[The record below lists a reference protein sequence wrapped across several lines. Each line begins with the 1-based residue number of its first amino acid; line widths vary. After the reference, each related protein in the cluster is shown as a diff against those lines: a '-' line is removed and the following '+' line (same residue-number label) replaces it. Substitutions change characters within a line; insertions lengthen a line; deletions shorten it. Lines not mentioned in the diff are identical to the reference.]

1 MRSAGRRGVPV
12 QRPSPPPD
20 GCPKFGAVQIQI
32 AGRSSYSGL
41 VDLQWDRP
49 LKEWDDPRLVRMAHG
64 RSRHV
69 VRFVELDGRVFALKE
84 LGDELAGREYRL
96 LRAMAAEDLPVV
108 EVVGVVSDR
117 RSRAGEGLPGVVVTR
132 YLDFALPY
140 TYILGR
146 EGGSEN
152 QRRLLDAA
160 AVLLV
165 QLHLEGFWWGDCSL
179 ANVLFR
185 RDAGGLR
192 AYLVDSETAE
202 HHETLS
208 DGQRAAD
215 LEIAM
220 ENVVGG
226 IEDLIAAGR
235 VPAGIDSVQF
245 AERLASRYG
254 ALWGELTAEEEYAA
268 DELWRL
274 EERIDR
280 LNRLGFD
287 ATEISVRSSTGK
299 GVIRIRPSVV
309 DEGHHG
315 RVLMRLTGIDV
326 QENQARRLLNDLG
339 SYRAELERRA
349 GRPVSEGVAAHRWLT
364 ECFEPFVSAIPA
376 ELRGRLE
383 PAEAY
388 HQYLEHRWYL
398 SEAAGRDVP
407 AAEAQRSFFEK
418 VLRGRPEEKV
428 VLPDTTG
435 ELEVPWMVAEPEAAD
450 RKQVLDM
457 PRRE

>member
-1 MRSAGRRGVPV
+1 MV
-12 QRPSPPPD
+12 
-20 GCPKFGAVQIQI
+20 GAVQIQI

-49 LKEWDDPRLVRMAHG
+49 LAEWDDPRLVRMAHG

-69 VRFVELDGRVFALKE
+69 VRFVELEGRVFAVKE

-96 LRAMAAEDLPVV
+96 LRDMAAEDLPVV
-108 EVVGVVSDR
+108 EVVAAVGDR
-117 RSRAGEGLPGVVVTR
+117 RTGSGEELPGAVVTR

-140 TYILGR
+140 TYLLGR
-146 EGGSEN
+146 EGGGEN
-152 QRRLLDAA
+152 QRRLLDSA

-202 HHETLS
+202 HHEMLS

-215 LEIAM
+215 LEFAV

-226 IEDLIAAGR
+226 VEDLIAAGR
-235 VPAGIDSVQF
+235 VPEDTNSVMF
-245 AERLASRYG
+245 AEQLAARYEI
-254 ALWGELTAEEEYAA
+254 LWAELTGEEEYAA
-268 DELWRL
+268 EELWRL

-287 ATEISVRSSTGK
+287 ATEISVRSNAGK
-299 GVIRIRPSVV
+299 GVMRIRPSVV

-315 RVLMRLTGIDV
+315 RMLLRLTGISV

-339 SYRAELERRA
+339 SYRAELQRRE

-364 ECFEPFVSAIPA
+364 ERFEPFVSAIPA

-388 HQYLEHRWYL
+388 HQYLEHRWFV

-407 AAEAQRSFFEK
+407 APEAQRSFFEK
-418 VLRGRPEEKV
+418 VLRGRPEERL
-428 VLPDTTG
+428 VLPDTTS
-435 ELEVPWMVAEPEAAD
+435 EVQLPWLVSSTETPNRD
-450 RKQVLDM
+450 
-457 PRRE
+457 

>member
-1 MRSAGRRGVPV
+1 MEIQLAG
-12 QRPSPPPD
+12 Q
-20 GCPKFGAVQIQI
+20 
-32 AGRSSYSGL
+32 SSYAGL
-41 VDLQWDRP
+41 VDLEWDRP
-49 LKEWDDPRLVRMAHG
+49 LEEWTDRRLVRMAHG

-69 VRFVELDGRVFALKE
+69 VRFIELDGRVFAVKE
-84 LGDELAGREYRL
+84 IDDHLAVWEYRL

-108 EVVGVVSDR
+108 QVTASVTGRTEPSGG
-117 RSRAGEGLPGVVVTR
+117 ALPGAVVTR

-146 EGGSEN
+146 EGGTEI
-152 QRRLLDAA
+152 QRRLLDSAA
-160 AVLLV
+160 ALLV

-202 HHETLS
+202 QHDALS
-208 DGQRAAD
+208 DGQRRAD

-235 VPAGIDSVQF
+235 VPADIDSVAF
-245 AERLASRYG
+245 AERLVSRYQV
-254 ALWGELTAEEEYAA
+254 LWAELTAEEEYAS

-274 EERIDR
+274 EERIER

-287 ATEISVRSSTGK
+287 AAEMSVRSKPGQ
-299 GVIRIRPSVV
+299 GPVRIRPSVV
-309 DEGHHG
+309 EEGHHG
-315 RVLMRLTGIDV
+315 RLLSRLTGIDV

-339 SYRAELERRA
+339 SFRADIQRRS
-349 GRPVSEGVAAHRWLT
+349 GSPISEGVAAHRWLT
-364 ECFEPFVSAIPA
+364 ECFEPFVSSIPK

-388 HQYLEHRWYL
+388 HQYLEHRWFL
-398 SEAAGRDVP
+398 SESAGRRVP
-407 AAEAQRSFFEK
+407 AADARRSFFEK
-418 VLRGRPEEKV
+418 VLRPRPEEKV
-428 VLPDTTG
+428 VLPDTTA
-435 ELEVPWMVAEPEAAD
+435 EVALPW
-450 RKQVLDM
+450 LDDEEGNRAGN
-457 PRRE
+457 P